1 MQIFKINLLT
11 KENKDDSFSNNSNQC
26 LRGGNMASYILRD
39 INDKLYRE
47 AKAVCAL
54 RGISMRAF
62 LIDRL
67 KMLVKESNQLIKRE
81 RKFGLN
87 CGQSEEGKEK
97 NEHRTA

>member
-1 MQIFKINLLT
+1 LT
-11 KENKDDSFSNNSNQC
+11 KENKDDNFSNHGNQC
-26 LRGGNMASYILRD
+26 LKGGNMASYILRD

-67 KMLVKESNQLIKRE
+67 KTLVKESNQLMKKE
-81 RKFGLN
+81 RRVGLN
-87 CGQSEEGKEK
+87 K
-97 NEHRTA
+97 

>member
-1 MQIFKINLLT
+1 
-11 KENKDDSFSNNSNQC
+11 
-26 LRGGNMASYILRD
+26 MASYILRN

-67 KMLVKESNQLIKRE
+67 KMFVKSCPVCGHPWASHFDQTQKVTVANQK
-81 RKFGLN
+81 KA
-87 CGQSEEGKEK
+87 KK

>member
-1 MQIFKINLLT
+1 MPIFKINLLT
-11 KENKDDSFSNNSNQC
+11 KENKDDNLNNHVNQY
-26 LRGGNMASYILRD
+26 LKGGNMASYILRD

-67 KMLVKESNQLIKRE
+67 KTLVKESNQLMKKE
-81 RKFGLN
+81 RRVGLN
-87 CGQSEEGKEK
+87 K
-97 NEHRTA
+97 

>member
-1 MQIFKINLLT
+1 MPIFKINLLT
-11 KENKDDSFSNNSNQC
+11 KENKDDNFSNHGNQY
-26 LRGGNMASYILRD
+26 LKGGNMASYILRD

-67 KMLVKESNQLIKRE
+67 KTLVKESNQLMKKE
-81 RKFGLN
+81 RRVGLN
-87 CGQSEEGKEK
+87 K
-97 NEHRTA
+97 